1 MTVKMFDKVRTKSG
15 ETGYIVEI
23 YNDGEAYEIDLEP
36 YDKSRDF
43 PTKTIKKEDIIDV
56 IE

>member
-43 PTKTIKKEDIIDV
+43 PTKTIKKEDV
-56 IE
+56 IEVVQ